1 MSVSVPTA
9 QQVNTS
15 HLIAGVT
22 GALAI
27 HRVTK
32 KIPVGPVVRLSFLAL
47 VAVAIAYWHRKS
59 NSPAPGSYAGN
70 GATFTN

>member
-47 VAVAIAYWHRKS
+47 VALGIAYWHRRTNMS
-59 NSPAPGSYAGN
+59 TPGSLSSSGV
-70 GATFTN
+70 TFTN